1 LISAATTPA
10 NARAAWLAG
19 HLTPEG
25 SIELDEGAAKALRGG
40 ASLLAVGI
48 TAVTGTF
55 ERGAAVALNA
65 PSGQMVGKGVTAY
78 SSGEIARVI
87 GRHSEEV

>member
-1 LISAATTPA
+1 M
-10 NARAAWLAG
+10 
-19 HLTPEG
+19 
-25 SIELDEGAAKALRGG
+25 
-40 ASLLAVGI
+40 GI
-48 TAVTGTF
+48 TAITGTF

-87 GRHSEEV
+87 GRHSEEVEAILSYRGRPAIVHRDDMVLLR